1 MEPVFHYSIHP
12 IFLHLFSHSCVIFLP
27 LFGITHPTLR
37 STMHSARFF
46 PCGIGIVPSKS
57 HLVWCCRAVQAPWP
71 SQRLPPAAGTDPVIH
86 ASRLSYLIFLF
97 SSQSVSQILRT
108 LFSSAQ
114 QAHPASFPFSLSLLL
129 PFLTLINLWQSL
141 PQVLCGLH
149 CFNYVK
155 KKARHL
161 PRFYNS
167 CYFTITAILIQKT
180 HCVPNQHS
188 CFGLQ
193 FFTLPSFQFP
203 SPAHVQTPVHYL

>member
-108 LFSSAQ
+108 LFSYAIMRHSKRTLSTRWFFCSAVSCCSNWPLFFSSK
-114 QAHPASFPFSLSLLL
+114 HPSVHPRLPAS
-129 PFLTLINLWQSL
+129 
-141 PQVLCGLH
+141 
-149 CFNYVK
+149 
-155 KKARHL
+155 
-161 PRFYNS
+161 
-167 CYFTITAILIQKT
+167 TAVAI
-180 HCVPNQHS
+180 
-188 CFGLQ
+188 
-193 FFTLPSFQFP
+193 
-203 SPAHVQTPVHYL
+203 